1 MPTVLLNTDDLTV
14 FGGPEVVELSV
25 DIGPEGD
32 RGSKIFVGDGNPN
45 DNPGNIIGT
54 VQYNDMYID
63 TATSLMYQY
72 ISEPSGDTWEE
83 VLSLAPVLFSSSYAT
98 TFTDGEAT
106 IDVPLPTIS
115 SNLDLSTPA
124 TRLNVQFNIEHTKP
138 IASSVEKSIVS
149 VSSVNNLRL
158 SLNAVD
164 IDFTSLEAAKLSG
177 EKTVQVFITLIPSG
191 G

>member
-14 FGGPEVVELSV
+14 FGGPEIVELSV

-106 IDVPLPTIS
+106 IDIPLPTIS